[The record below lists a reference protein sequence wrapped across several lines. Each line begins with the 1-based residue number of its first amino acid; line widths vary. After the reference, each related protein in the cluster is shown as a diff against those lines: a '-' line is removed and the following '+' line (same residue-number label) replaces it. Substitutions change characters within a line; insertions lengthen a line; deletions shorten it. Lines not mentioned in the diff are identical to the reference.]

1 MTTKTNIQYSYAQD
15 ESGKIV
21 HINDVPL
28 KYAERGHYYSIDE
41 GDAMIARK
49 GKKVAWHFAHKDGR
63 PGALETYLHKLG
75 KSAFKEAFEES
86 DTFNLLLQAPH
97 PCSQMK
103 ICPITDKGSCS
114 VNKPYPFDLK
124 KYYSKCEL
132 EKRITIDN
140 QEFVA
145 DVCLIRKN
153 LKDDDQIN
161 PEKDYLIIE
170 IQVTH
175 ASTRKK
181 LRSGLHII
189 EVEITKDRDIER
201 FRQYC
206 LSEQNGVKFYGFK
219 PTPSLPK
226 GVSTNEAHAYRL
238 RQFQILKNKQIHI
251 SDYFEYCDHFVSNGK
266 WNTQNTLFY
275 LVMLENLTTQNDFN
289 QYTQPRAFYNKNDFE
304 LFSRQRAFYNG
315 FPIPNQDQFEKQFKI
330 ILPSYTDYYIWYPGL
345 NDDPVLIIEQE
356 KGDQIIEEFKTE
368 LFLSENDP
376 NCKLSEKK
384 KSYWNQIIECRYEDN
399 QEANIEALLGALY
412 LASLCK
418 KHVQLVSPPAKEES
432 NIDYWS
438 ITNDRYFPILVDE
451 VPDNLFS

>member
-1 MTTKTNIQYSYAQD
+1 VTTKTNIQYSYAQD

-86 DTFNLLLQAPH
+86 DTFYLRLQAPH

-145 DVCLIRKN
+145 DACLIRKN

-175 ASTRKK
+175 ASTREK

-189 EVEITKDRDIER
+189 EIEITKDSDIER
-201 FRQYC
+201 FRQHC

-226 GVSTNEAHAYRL
+226 GVSSDEVHTYQL
-238 RQFQILKNKQIHI
+238 RKYQILKDKQIHI
-251 SDYFEYCDHFVSNGK
+251 SPVEYCDQFVTDGK
-266 WNTQNTLFY
+266 WNTQDTLFY
-275 LVMLENLTTQNDFN
+275 LVMQADVTTTQNEFDQCTFPWTLYDEVDF
-289 QYTQPRAFYNKNDFE
+289 K
-304 LFSRQRAFYNG
+304 LFAQQRAFYYG
-315 FPIPNQDQFEKQFKI
+315 FSTPNPAQIDKQSKI

-345 NDDPVLIIEQE
+345 NDGPVLINEQE

-399 QEANIEALLGALY
+399 QGANIDALLGALY
-412 LASLCK
+412 LASLRK

-432 NIDYWS
+432 NINYWRN
-438 ITNDRYFPILVDE
+438 THDRYFPILVNE
-451 VPDNLFS
+451 IPDNLFS

>member
-63 PGALETYLHKLG
+63 PGTLETYLHKLG
-75 KSAFKEAFEES
+75 KSAFKQAFEES
-86 DTFNLLLQAPH
+86 ETFYLLLPAPH
-97 PCSQMK
+97 PCSQNGA
-103 ICPITDKGSCS
+103 CPIIKKEAC
-114 VNKPYPFDLK
+114 KPITLYSFNLK
-124 KYYSKCEL
+124 QYYSHCEL
-132 EKRITIDN
+132 EKRITFNGQDF
-140 QEFVA
+140 QA
-145 DVCLIRKN
+145 DVCLIPKN
-153 LKDDDQIN
+153 PKH
-161 PEKDYLIIE
+161 DYLIIE

-226 GVSTNEAHAYRL
+226 GVSSDEVHTYQL
-238 RQFQILKNKQIHI
+238 RKYQILKNTQILV
-251 SDYFEYCDHFVSNGK
+251 SNYDEYCDNFASKNK
-266 WNTQNTLFY
+266 RNTQYTLFY
-275 LVMLENLTTQNDFN
+275 LVMQADVTTTQNEFDQCTFPWTFYDEVDF
-289 QYTQPRAFYNKNDFE
+289 K
-304 LFSRQRAFYNG
+304 LFAQQRAFYYG
-315 FPIPNQDQFEKQFKI
+315 FSTPNQDQIDKQSKI

-345 NDDPVLIIEQE
+345 TDGPLLINERE
-356 KGDQIIEEFKTE
+356 KGYQIIEEFK
-368 LFLSENDP
+368 SESEFDP
-376 NCKLSEKK
+376 DCKLSEKEE
-384 KSYWNQIIECRYEDN
+384 SYWNQIIECIYKDN
-399 QEANIEALLGALY
+399 QGANINALLGALY
-412 LASLCK
+412 LASLHK
-418 KHVQLVSPPAKEES
+418 NYVQLVSPLAKEES
-432 NIDYWS
+432 NINYWRN
-438 ITNDRYFPILVDE
+438 THDRYFPILVNE
-451 VPDNLFS
+451 IPDNLFS

>member
-1 MTTKTNIQYSYAQD
+1 VTTKTNIQYSYAQD

-86 DTFNLLLQAPH
+86 DTFYLRLQAPH

-145 DVCLIRKN
+145 DACLIRKN

-175 ASTRKK
+175 ASTREK

-189 EVEITKDRDIER
+189 EIEITKDSDIER

-275 LVMLENLTTQNDFN
+275 LVMLENLTTQNDFDRCT
-289 QYTQPRAFYNKNDFE
+289 YPFYNKVDFE
-304 LFSRQRAFYNG
+304 LFAQQRAFYYG
-315 FPIPNQDQFEKQFKI
+315 FPTPIRHQFDTN
-330 ILPSYTDYYIWYPGL
+330 ST
-345 NDDPVLIIEQE
+345 
-356 KGDQIIEEFKTE
+356 
-368 LFLSENDP
+368 
-376 NCKLSEKK
+376 
-384 KSYWNQIIECRYEDN
+384 
-399 QEANIEALLGALY
+399 
-412 LASLCK
+412 
-418 KHVQLVSPPAKEES
+418 S
-432 NIDYWS
+432 N
-438 ITNDRYFPILVDE
+438 LE
-451 VPDNLFS
+451 